1 MQACIQNSIYPANM
15 AKSFAVSKSLWKRVM
30 VRNHVDIA
38 KAYCTRKNM
47 CTDENSSSSLD
58 NDKNSNVRPTPK
70 RNRLSATS
78 RLSEMMLDEGIHLHD
93 TKSKDNIVSS
103 VDSCDNSSQI
113 KDIERSPGDI
123 INPIKYDPSNPRSTK
138 NMSFLKSIDAEST
151 DTSSISSGT

>member
-1 MQACIQNSIYPANM
+1 M
-15 AKSFAVSKSLWKRVM
+15 AKSFAISKNLWKRVM
-30 VRNHVDIA
+30 VRNHGDIA

-47 CTDENSSSSLD
+47 CTDKNSSSSLQT
-58 NDKNSNVRPTPK
+58 DKSSNVRPAPK
-70 RNRLSATS
+70 RNKLSAIS